1 MTTISKDQPQD
12 ALEKIKRIIIDLW
25 LEALDENAQGQIY
38 TVLLDLFMEGKK
50 EGVTKK
56 VQDCLDALSDIA
68 VNLDELNGNME
79 ELAGEIIPWASI

>member
-1 MTTISKDQPQD
+1 MTTVSKDQPQD

-50 EGVTKK
+50 EGVTQK

-79 ELAGEIIPWASI
+79 ELAGEIIPWVSI

>member
-50 EGVTKK
+50 EGVTQK

-79 ELAGEIIPWASI
+79 ELAGEIIPWASN